1 MRDELGEK
9 ILIKFVA
16 LRPKTY
22 SYLTDDN
29 NNVKKAKGTKKCV
42 MKRILKFNDYNDCL
56 CNNEITLKPQERFK
70 SEAYCVC
77 TEETNK
83 IARSSNDHRRL

>member
-1 MRDELGEK
+1 MDKTIIKLMRDELGEK

-29 NNVKKAKGTKKCV
+29 NNVEKAKGTKK
-42 MKRILKFNDYNDCL
+42 
-56 CNNEITLKPQERFK
+56 
-70 SEAYCVC
+70 
-77 TEETNK
+77 
-83 IARSSNDHRRL
+83 

>member
-29 NNVKKAKGTKKCV
+29 NNVEKAKGTKKWV
-42 MKRILKFNDYNDCL
+42 TKRILKFNDYNDCL
-56 CNNEITLKPQERFK
+56 CNNEITLKPQQRFK
-70 SEAYCVC
+70 SEAYCVY
-77 TEETNK
+77 TEEINK
-83 IARSSNDHRRL
+83 IALSSNDHRRL